1 MAISKYRFEE
11 VTVTMRK
18 TNGRLRLGLTDA
30 GKVVLRG
37 TGFVTLA
44 ALIVPAFGVLSALVS
59 VVLMALLVGFVLRPK
74 IQVSGTLPER
84 VIVGQ
89 TARLRYVLKNV
100 ARLPA
105 YNLCVRLGT
114 LPEAIEQVGD
124 GHVVSRLGPGD
135 TTEVTVE
142 IRAKRR
148 GYYRIKQPI
157 CQSSFPFNLFSFG
170 TSHDDEET
178 LIVLP
183 AFSRLQIPLRRLSR
197 HVRAGG
203 ARLAGSTGVFP
214 EYAGNRPFWPGD
226 SPRNI
231 DARAWA
237 RLSVPATKEYH
248 NDFDNYTAL
257 VLDTGVPEV
266 LSRSRSNE
274 SKELE
279 AAVSLCASVAFT
291 INNDCLIDLLLT
303 GPELHQFTAW
313 PRMVRLDKI
322 HEILAGVE
330 PSKDYSLEQIAPKL
344 ANRFYEISEVVFILL
359 SWDKAYRQSTGC
371 LTALLELAGQAGC
384 HCTVLMIGQSNRL
397 NMDEDNVSWTENV
410 RFLSADD
417 ILTGQIKHL

>member
-1 MAISKYRFEE
+1 
-11 VTVTMRK
+11 MRK

-37 TGFVTLA
+37 TVFVILA
-44 ALIVPAFGVLSALVS
+44 ALVVPAFGVLSALVS

-74 IQVSGTLPER
+74 IQVSGTLPDR
-84 VIVGQ
+84 VVVGQ
-89 TARLRYVLKNV
+89 RVRLRYVLKNV

-105 YNLCVRLGT
+105 YNLCVRLDT

-142 IRAKRR
+142 IRPKRR

-170 TSHDDEET
+170 TSHDDEES

-197 HVRAGG
+197 HVRGG
-203 ARLAGSTGVFP
+203 SARFAGSTGVFP
-214 EYAGNRPFWPGD
+214 EYAGTRPFLPGD

-237 RLSVPATKEYH
+237 RLSVPATREYH

-266 LSRSRSNE
+266 LRKESLGLSRSGSNE
-274 SKELE
+274 SKEFE

-330 PSKDYSLEQIAPKL
+330 PSKGYSLEQISPKL
-344 ANRFYEISEVVFILL
+344 ANRFYEISEVFFILL

-371 LTALLELAGQAGC
+371 LTALLELAGKAGC
-384 HCTVLMIGQSNRL
+384 HCTVLMIGDSSRM

-410 RFLSADD
+410 RFLSPDD
-417 ILTGQIKHL
+417 ILTGQIKRL

>member
-1 MAISKYRFEE
+1 
-11 VTVTMRK
+11 MRK

-37 TGFVTLA
+37 TVFVTLA

-59 VVLMALLVGFVLRPK
+59 VVLMALLAGFVLRPK
-74 IQVSGTLPER
+74 IQVSGTLPDR
-84 VIVGQ
+84 VVVGQ
-89 TARLRYVLKNV
+89 RARLRYVLKNV

-105 YNLCVRLGT
+105 YNLCVRLGA

-135 TTEVTVE
+135 TAEVTVE
-142 IRAKRR
+142 IRPKRR

-197 HVRAGG
+197 HVRAGS
-203 ARLAGSTGVFP
+203 ARLAGSTGVFS
-214 EYAGNRPFWPGD
+214 EYAGSRPFLPGD

-266 LSRSRSNE
+266 LRKESLGLSRSRSNE

-291 INNDCLIDLLLT
+291 INNDCLIDILLT

-330 PSKDYSLEQIAPKL
+330 PSKGYSLEQIAPKL

-371 LTALLELAGQAGC
+371 LTALLELAGKAGC
-384 HCTVLMIGQSNRL
+384 HCTVLMIGQSSRM
-397 NMDEDNVSWTENV
+397 NMDEDNVNWAENV
-410 RFLSADD
+410 QFLSANE
-417 ILTGQIKHL
+417 ILTGQIKRL